1 MSKKSKEEEKQGS
14 KVTVKLSGE
23 VLERV
28 LKERAKREEETK
40 KPVSIAE
47 VVNGLLLRRV

>member
-1 MSKKSKEEEKQGS
+1 MSKKSKEEERQS

-23 VLERV
+23 VLEKV

-47 VVNGLLLRRV
+47 VVKGLLLKGV